1 MDIAVLGIDLGK
13 TVCSLA
19 GVDGTGAV
27 VLRRRIQRFRL
38 LEFLAQ
44 LPPCVVAMEACGGA
58 HHVGRFCLQ
67 CGHEP
72 RLMSPLYVRPY
83 VKVHKNDDRD
93 AEGIAEA
100 ATRPTMSFVPIKTE
114 EQLDLQALHRARERL
129 VQDRTRLINQARGF
143 LMERG
148 IRPASGRHVFQKFLI
163 RLTEDHV
170 GELTPRM
177 LAMLSDMAAELGTIN
192 EKVAALDS
200 EIKSVAGADQD
211 MRRLMEI
218 PGVGPTIATALVAAV
233 GNGKTFGKGRD
244 LAAWLGLVP
253 RQVTTGGKAKLIGIS
268 KHGNTY
274 LRKLFIHG
282 ARTVLHLVKDRSSP
296 LTSWVDGLKTRMHVN
311 VAAVAMANKL
321 ARIAWAVLTTG
332 ERYRA
337 ATAAS
342 T

>member
-1 MDIAVLGIDLGK
+1 MEIAVLGIDLGK
-13 TVCSLA
+13 TVCSVA

-27 VLRRRIQRFRL
+27 VMRKRVQRFRL
-38 LEFLAQ
+38 LEFLAR
-44 LPPCVVAMEACGGA
+44 LAPCVVAMEACGGA

-67 CGHEP
+67 FGHEP

-148 IRPASGRHVFQKFLI
+148 IRPAQGRHVFQKFLT
-163 RLTEDHV
+163 RLAEDHKDD
-170 GELTPRM
+170 LTPRM
-177 LAMLSDMAAELGTIN
+177 MALLADMAAELGTIN

-233 GNGKTFGKGRD
+233 GNGKSFGKGRD

-282 ARTVLHLVKDRSSP
+282 ARTVLHLVKDRSTP
-296 LTSWVDGLKTRMHVN
+296 LASWVDGLKTRMHVN

-332 ERYRA
+332 ERYRPA
-337 ATAAS
+337 AIAS